1 MKKFLTFVLF
11 VIVPLLS
18 MSAQQLS
25 YKSQV
30 SILTVDDGDEIYST
44 YGHSAIR
51 ISDPIKGYDY
61 VYNYGVF
68 NFNDPNFVGRFV
80 LGNLLY
86 RLGIVE
92 FDRFVL
98 SYRISNQTVSEQILD
113 LSLEK
118 RQQVF
123 DYLNRNLLPEN
134 VNYRYDYFHEN
145 CATKVYDLFAV
156 TLGDSLDLNIDR
168 ENYRNE
174 GFRGMIK
181 PHLQGGMEWAKFGID
196 FITGYKIDKEVIA
209 EKTMF
214 LPKNLESIFASAK
227 VFNNNQW
234 VPIVKNQRVVYKSR
248 FKPYDSFSWWLSPM
262 FVCWMLFVL
271 VFIISL
277 IGWIKGN
284 QSWVFERVLWSI
296 NTLMGFLLVFLWFF
310 TEHQAFGGNLNVLW
324 LSPLSLVFL
333 FKGSGVIGR
342 TIKKSM
348 SMIIILMTVFWWF
361 APQSFNTAA
370 FPLLLIFVVR
380 IIKRIEGNFNH
391 IKE

>member
-1 MKKFLTFVLF
+1 MKNFITFVLF
-11 VIVPLLS
+11 AIVPLLS

-51 ISDPIKGYDY
+51 VSDPIKRYDY

-68 NFNDPNFVGRFV
+68 NFSDPNFVGRFI
-80 LGNLLY
+80 LGDLLY
-86 RLGIVE
+86 KLGIVE
-92 FDRFVL
+92 FDRFIL
-98 SYRISNQTVSEQILD
+98 SYKISNQTVSEQILD

-134 VNYRYDYFHEN
+134 VNYRYDYFLQN
-145 CATKVYDLFAV
+145 CATKVYDLFAI
-156 TLGDSLDLNIDR
+156 TLGDSLDLNINR
-168 ENYRNE
+168 ENYRNK

-181 PHLQGGMEWAKFGID
+181 PHLKGEMMWAKFGID

-214 LPKNLESIFASAK
+214 LPKNLESIFDSAK
-227 VFNNNQW
+227 VFKDDHW
-234 VPIVKNQRVVYKSR
+234 VSIVKKQRIIYKSL
-248 FKPYDSFSWWLSPM
+248 FKPYNPFSWWLSPM
-262 FVCWMLFVL
+262 FVCWMLFVI
-271 VFIISL
+271 VFIISFT
-277 IGWIKGN
+277 GWIKGN
-284 QSWVFERVLWSI
+284 QSWAFERVLWSI
-296 NTLMGFLLVFLWFF
+296 NAIMGFLLVFLWFF
-310 TEHQAFGGNLNVLW
+310 TEHKAFGYNLNIIW

-342 TIKKSM
+342 NIKRIM
-348 SMIIILMTVFWWF
+348 SIVIILMTVFWWF
-361 APQSFNTAA
+361 APQSFNSAA